1 MKVNK
6 RDKFFIDEESFTY
19 NGDRQNIKSSEKIL
33 KEISYFLEHC
43 SNLTSR
49 DYYKMICNF
58 YDVRLENNDYID
70 YVKFKTGNQFDNIIK
85 LETDVIDSYQ
95 HIEGFRKDLSWWTV
109 KERLCLYVLVNDFE
123 DTDKYFTIYE
133 VKNLINEN
141 KVYPLCSFYQECDDR
156 LYENRVKNDIEYII
170 KTVDFGKLN
179 IDMEFFDYF
188 VKDVVNE
195 IDLNEIFMFIRK
207 YLVSQKIYLECY
219 LKDCCFEDYDEEKEN
234 LDIVDKLIDNYNEK
248 IKLLSLDD
256 KNELISKNSVEIVV
270 DYIQKLSNMNK
281 CEWYQDIEIEQVVKI
296 ISMIDYDEELDL
308 CSKIEKMIID
318 LGDPEL
324 CYLMIS
330 DIDWIDFDK
339 MIKVIFDSENEW
351 VAYDMISNLSDQLDR
366 DVIRKLI
373 KIVVDSEDAELN
385 YELATSGLD
394 FIDTKEHARA
404 VIDSG
409 NVDYNYLFALNV
421 PDADVRAHGEVVMEY
436 GSAYENSEFITYV
449 RGADVEKHRE
459 IIRLKTEEEENK
471 NSLKKT
477 RKK

>member
-1 MKVNK
+1 
-6 RDKFFIDEESFTY
+6 
-19 NGDRQNIKSSEKIL
+19 
-33 KEISYFLEHC
+33 
-43 SNLTSR
+43 
-49 DYYKMICNF
+49 
-58 YDVRLENNDYID
+58 
-70 YVKFKTGNQFDNIIK
+70 
-85 LETDVIDSYQ
+85 
-95 HIEGFRKDLSWWTV
+95 
-109 KERLCLYVLVNDFE
+109 
-123 DTDKYFTIYE
+123 
-133 VKNLINEN
+133 
-141 KVYPLCSFYQECDDR
+141 
-156 LYENRVKNDIEYII
+156 
-170 KTVDFGKLN
+170 
-179 IDMEFFDYF
+179 
-188 VKDVVNE
+188 
-195 IDLNEIFMFIRK
+195 
-207 YLVSQKIYLECY
+207 
-219 LKDCCFEDYDEEKEN
+219 
-234 LDIVDKLIDNYNEK
+234 
-248 IKLLSLDD
+248 
-256 KNELISKNSVEIVV
+256 
-270 DYIQKLSNMNK
+270 MNK

-385 YELATSGLD
+385 YELAKSGLD